1 MVVGGATE
9 LPGAVVLAGVAAL
22 RAGAGKLQLASVSD
36 IAPHVGIAVPEALVL
51 SLARTETGGIAP
63 RAAEQILTH
72 ANRTNAVLIGPG
84 MVDPDAVDQLLHALL
99 PALERPH
106 VVLDAAALTPL
117 SRHVGAVRTLE
128 GRLVLTPHAGEMAAL
143 LGVDRSDIAAKP
155 ERFARRAADH
165 FGAVVALKGPDTY
178 VAAPAEARV
187 YCYSA
192 GKVGLATSGSGDTL
206 AGVVA
211 GLLARGV
218 EPWLAAAW
226 GVFLHGQA
234 GNVLSRRIGPVG
246 YLARE
251 LLDEIPRVM
260 TAATR
265 ITPRSAIR

>member
-1 MVVGGATE
+1 MVGGATE

-22 RAGAGKLQLASVSD
+22 RAGAGKLQLATVRD

-51 SLARTETGGIAP
+51 SLAQTEIGGIAP
-63 RAAEQILTH
+63 RAAAQIVTH
-72 ANRTNAVLIGPG
+72 ANRTDAVLIGPG

-99 PALERPH
+99 PALEKPH
-106 VVLDAAALTPL
+106 VVLDAAALAQL
-117 SRHVGAVRTLE
+117 RRHEDAARTLR

-143 LGVDRSDIAAKP
+143 LGVDRSEIEAGP
-155 ERFARRAADH
+155 EPFARRAADQ
-165 FGAVVALKGPDTY
+165 FGGAVVALKGPETY
-178 VAAPAEARV
+178 VAAPAGERV

-211 GLLARGV
+211 GLLARGA
-218 EPWLAAAW
+218 EPWLATAW
-226 GVFLHGQA
+226 GVYLHGEA
-234 GNVLSRRIGPVG
+234 GNVLSKQIGPVG

-260 TAATR
+260 TGAARNAVT
-265 ITPRSAIR
+265 